1 MYVSFLCAHTHVKIK
16 KTIRGMTMKRFK
28 IGLAMLAAVLVLG
41 ACGSKKEA
49 ATEKDEKK
57 DIKIACN
64 QVSENSLIIQ
74 GSACIQVNMTRLMSC
89 LMVRKSPL

>member
-1 MYVSFLCAHTHVKIK
+1 
-16 KTIRGMTMKRFK
+16 MKRFK

-49 ATEKDEKK
+49 ATEKEEKK

-64 QVSENSLIIQ
+64 QVSENSLK
-74 GSACIQVNMTRLMSC
+74 AA
-89 LMVRKSPL
+89 